1 MKRAFH
7 VFSCCLSTLNSRTT
21 LAGICYV
28 NREREKKIVGI
39 FKVNIVYS
47 VTVAALGTGCKEQ
60 QLETHTISN
69 IY

>member
-1 MKRAFH
+1 MLTGK
-7 VFSCCLSTLNSRTT
+7 
-21 LAGICYV
+21 GK
-28 NREREKKIVGI
+28 KKIVGI